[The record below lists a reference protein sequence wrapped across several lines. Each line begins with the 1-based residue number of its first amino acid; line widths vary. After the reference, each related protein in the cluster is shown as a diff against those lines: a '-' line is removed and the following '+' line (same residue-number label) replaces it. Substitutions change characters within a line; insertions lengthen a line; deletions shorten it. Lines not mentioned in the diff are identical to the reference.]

1 MQDLYARAVFLCSP
15 AGTPARVHS
24 CFLALRACTWGRR
37 AAVCASPDLQ
47 VAVQPDGG
55 LTLPSLPPSTTWL
68 LLLVQ
73 VRGLVSRCVLA
84 WHTMRS

>member
-1 MQDLYARAVFLCSP
+1 
-15 AGTPARVHS
+15 
-24 CFLALRACTWGRR
+24 
-37 AAVCASPDLQ
+37 LQ